1 MSAKSRYVCVFFTTF
16 FLKNRFEKLVVF
28 QKITVVFPKKNGS
41 KDNVC
46 KTKITFA

>member
-1 MSAKSRYVCVFFTTF
+1 MSAKSRYVCVFFYDI

-28 QKITVVFPKKNGS
+28 QKFPVAFPQKNGS